1 MTLSISDFNKLLKT
15 KLPNDIF
22 LLKGEVRQPKI
33 SGGHMYL
40 TLKDD
45 TSSIKCI
52 IWKSKLINPLIDGIN
67 IEVKGCIDYYCN
79 RGEVNFII
87 SSYKSIN
94 TAEDTINERL
104 KLKNEFEEK
113 GYFNKKNLKL
123 QPDVIKNILII
134 TSQNGAAIHDFIYT
148 INNNKSLLNYTI
160 IDVQVQGNECPK
172 QIIEYLNN
180 NNNNNINNI
189 NIDLVVIT
197 RGGGSAEDLNG
208 FNNKE
213 LIETVYKRN
222 YVLLSAIGH
231 MVDTT
236 LLDYAADISCPTP
249 SLAAQYIIDHNKKYI
264 NNLSEIKESIKQDL
278 LKNIKQIIF
287 SFSEKLN
294 EQKHD
299 IKQNIV
305 DKLNYYKYDLNN
317 LIKNNIFK
325 LEKMRIR
332 QEQEISIYQSNSQKL
347 NYNEFKKITNLNKPF
362 TIVWNDII
370 INVNKYNNING

>member
-1 MTLSISDFNKLLKT
+1 MTLSITDFNKLLKT
-15 KLPNDIF
+15 KLPNNTFI
-22 LLKGEVRQPKI
+22 LKGEVRQPKI

-40 TLKDD
+40 NLKDEN
-45 TSSIKCI
+45 SSIKSI
-52 IWKSKLINPLIDGIN
+52 IWKSKLTEIKIIDGDY
-67 IEVKGCIDYYCN
+67 IEVKGSIDFYCN

-87 SSYKSIN
+87 SSYKSLSKN
-94 TAEDTINERL
+94 EDKFN

-113 GYFNKKNLKL
+113 GYFNKKNIKL
-123 QPDVIKNILII
+123 LPDVIKNILII
-134 TSQNGAAIHDFIYT
+134 TSKNGAAIHDFIYT

-180 NNNNNINNI
+180 NEINY
-189 NIDLVVIT
+189 IDNFDIVVIT

-236 LLDYAADISCPTP
+236 LLDYASDISCPTP
-249 SLAAQYIIDHNKKYI
+249 SLAAQYIIDHNKKYT
-264 NNLSEIKESIKQDL
+264 NKLYQMKDSIRQDL
-278 LKNIKQIIF
+278 LNNIKDIIF
-287 SFSEKLN
+287 SFSDKLN
-294 EQKHD
+294 KHKNE
-299 IKQNIV
+299 IKQNII
-305 DKLNYYKYDLNN
+305 DKINYYKYGLNN

-325 LEKMRIR
+325 LEKMKII
-332 QEQEISIYQSNSQKL
+332 QELDISIYDKTSKKVD
-347 NYNEFKKITNLNKPF
+347 YNEFNKIVNLNKPF

-370 INVNKYNNING
+370 INVTKYNNINGKY

>member
-1 MTLSISDFNKLLKT
+1 MSISITDFNKLLKT
-15 KLPNDIF
+15 KLPNNIF
-22 LLKGEVRQPKI
+22 HLKGEVKQPKI

-45 TSSIKCI
+45 ISSIKCI
-52 IWKSKLINPLIDGIN
+52 IWKSKLTLVELMDGDT
-67 IEVKGCIDYYCN
+67 IEVKGNIDYYCN
-79 RGEVNFII
+79 RGDINFII
-87 SSYKSIN
+87 SSYKSLN
-94 TAEDTINERL
+94 EDKLNLQL

-123 QPDVIKNILII
+123 LPDIIKNILII
-134 TSQNGAAIHDFIYT
+134 TSKNGAAIHDFIYT

-180 NNNNNINNI
+180 NDINH
-189 NIDLVVIT
+189 IDLVVIT
-197 RGGGSAEDLNG
+197 RGGGSSEDLNG
-208 FNNKE
+208 FNNKD
-213 LIETVYKRN
+213 LIEIVYKRS

-236 LLDYAADISCPTP
+236 LLDYVSDISCPTP

-264 NNLSEIKESIKQDL
+264 NKLNEIKESIKQNL
-278 LKNIKQIIF
+278 LNKIKENIFVIKDKFNKQKNEIKENIRD
-287 SFSEKLN
+287 ELN
-294 EQKHD
+294 
-299 IKQNIV
+299 N
-305 DKLNYYKYDLNN
+305 YKYNLNN
-317 LIKNNIFK
+317 FIKNNIFK
-325 LEKMRIR
+325 LEKMRIK
-332 QEQEISIYQSNSQKL
+332 QEHTILIYDSNSNNL
-347 NYNEFKKITNLNKPF
+347 DYNEFKNNINLNKPF

>member
-1 MTLSISDFNKLLKT
+1 MILSITDFNKLLKT
-15 KLPNDIF
+15 KLPNDSY

-40 TLKDD
+40 NLKDD
-45 TSSIKCI
+45 NSSIKCI
-52 IWKSKLINPLIDGIN
+52 IWKSKLINQQKDELIDGDN
-67 IEVKGCIDYYCN
+67 IEVKGNIDFYCN
-79 RGEVNFII
+79 RGEINFII

-94 TAEDTINERL
+94 KNEDKFN
-104 KLKNEFEEK
+104 KLKNEFAEK
-113 GYFNKKNLKL
+113 GYFNKKNIKL
-123 QPDVIKNILII
+123 LPEFIKNILII
-134 TSQNGAAIHDFIYT
+134 TSKNGAAIHDFIYT

-160 IDVQVQGNECPK
+160 IDVQVQGSECPK

-180 NNNNNINNI
+180 NEINY
-189 NIDLVVIT
+189 IDLVVIT

-236 LLDYAADISCPTP
+236 LLDYASDISCPTP
-249 SLAAQYIIDHNKKYI
+249 SLAAQYIIDHNKKYT
-264 NNLSEIKESIKQDL
+264 NNLNEIKDSIKQDL
-278 LKNIKQIIF
+278 LNNIKDTIL
-287 SFSEKLN
+287 SFSDILN
-294 EQKHD
+294 KHKNQL
-299 IKQNIV
+299 KQNIL
-305 DKLNYYKYDLNN
+305 DKINNYKYELNN

-325 LEKMRIR
+325 LEKMKIIP
-332 QEQEISIYQSNSQKL
+332 EQNISIYESNNSQTNIK
-347 NYNEFKKITNLNKPF
+347 YNEFKKLVSLDKPF

-370 INVNKYNNING
+370 INVINYNNINE

>member
-1 MTLSISDFNKLLKT
+1 MTLSITDFNKLLKT
-15 KLPNDIF
+15 KLPNNTFI
-22 LLKGEVRQPKI
+22 LKGEVRQPKI

-40 TLKDD
+40 NLKDEN
-45 TSSIKCI
+45 SSIKSI
-52 IWKSKLINPLIDGIN
+52 IWKSKLTEIKIIDGDY
-67 IEVKGCIDYYCN
+67 IEVKGSIDFYCN

-87 SSYKSIN
+87 SSYKSLSKN
-94 TAEDTINERL
+94 EDKFN

-113 GYFNKKNLKL
+113 GYFNKKNIKL
-123 QPDVIKNILII
+123 LPDVIKNILII
-134 TSQNGAAIHDFIYT
+134 TSKNGAAIHDFIYT

-180 NNNNNINNI
+180 NEINY
-189 NIDLVVIT
+189 IDNFDIVVIT

-231 MVDTT
+231 MIDTT
-236 LLDYAADISCPTP
+236 LLDYASDISCPTP
-249 SLAAQYIIDHNKKYI
+249 SLAAQYIIDHNKKYT
-264 NNLSEIKESIKQDL
+264 NKLYQMKDSIRQDL
-278 LKNIKQIIF
+278 LNNIKDIIF
-287 SFSEKLN
+287 SFSDKLN
-294 EQKHD
+294 KHKNE
-299 IKQNIV
+299 IKQNII
-305 DKLNYYKYDLNN
+305 DKINYYKYGLNN

-325 LEKMRIR
+325 LEKMKII
-332 QEQEISIYQSNSQKL
+332 QELDISIYDKTSKKVD
-347 NYNEFKKITNLNKPF
+347 YNEFNKIVNLNKPF

-370 INVNKYNNING
+370 INVTKYNNINGKY